1 MRTFL
6 PEILA
11 ASISGSV
18 MALVL
23 LGIRRIFR
31 KNISRTWCSYTAAD
45 SLFAH
50 TGADGAAG
58 SFRKTGRIR
67 VVRSACAG
75 DCCGGYRAGVFWRQY
90 GSNGC

>member
-31 KNISRTWCSYTAAD
+31 KTSAGHGAIISGLLC
-45 SLFAH
+45 L
-50 TGADGAAG
+50 
-58 SFRKTGRIR
+58 
-67 VVRSACAG
+67 
-75 DCCGGYRAGVFWRQY
+75 Y
-90 GSNGC
+90 GC

>member
-31 KNISRTWCSYTAAD
+31 KNISRTWCYYIWLIVLIRLLD

-50 TGADGAAG
+50 TGLTG
-58 SFRKTGRIR
+58 S
-67 VVRSACAG
+67 
-75 DCCGGYRAGVFWRQY
+75 WQLP
-90 GSNGC
+90 

>member
-11 ASISGSV
+11 ASISGSM

-31 KNISRTWCSYTAAD
+31 KNISRTWC
-45 SLFAH
+45 L
-50 TGADGAAG
+50 
-58 SFRKTGRIR
+58 
-67 VVRSACAG
+67 
-75 DCCGGYRAGVFWRQY
+75 Y
-90 GSNGC
+90 GC